1 MRAINAW
8 MELIRRQTAEVNE
21 EKPFH
26 PGESLYANCMDLSAI
41 LTAIDEQI
49 ATLRQV
55 RELLSSASTTELRT
69 EKAVAAIKAKL
80 PESAKQTPKRTMSVE
95 GRASIAAAQ
104 KKRWAIK
111 HGASTAKATSNPK
124 KTT

>member
-1 MRAINAW
+1 
-8 MELIRRQTAEVNE
+8 MEPISRVIGRVSE
-21 EKPFH
+21 EKLFD

-55 RELLSSASTTELRT
+55 KELLSTASTTELRT

-80 PESAKQTPKRTMSVE
+80 PESTKKTPKRTMSAE
-95 GRASIAAAQ
+95 GRARIAAAQ

-111 HGASTAKATSNPK
+111 HGASTAKTTPNPK